1 MKKSVWRTRLM
12 LFGVFCMTLV
22 SATGCKG
29 LSDQQLSGMFQSVMT
44 TGLSTLLQTIIN
56 AAAGTTP

>member
-1 MKKSVWRTRLM
+1 MKNSVWRSRLM
-12 LFGVFCMTLV
+12 LFGVFCMTLLG
-22 SATGCKG
+22 STGCNG

-56 AAAGTTP
+56 AAAGTK